1 VPEKRTHRAPAG
13 LGTAGRHLWRRIT
26 EGLRLRADELALLEA
41 ACRTA
46 DDLAA
51 LEGALRK
58 AKPVVAGSAGQPRPN
73 PLYAEVRASREAL
86 RRLLGSLDLP
96 EAEGE
101 LGSEW
106 DGLTASSRAR
116 KAARARWSGA
126 SRRSA

>member
-1 VPEKRTHRAPAG
+1 VPEKRAHRAPAG
-13 LGTAGRHLWRRIT
+13 LRTAGRRLWRQIT
-26 EGLRLRADELALLEA
+26 DGLRLRPDELALLEP

-46 DDLAA
+46 DDLAEREA
-51 LEGALRK
+51 TLRK

-86 RRLLGSLDLP
+86 RRLLGSLDVP
-96 EAEGE
+96 EAEG